1 MTNKNIGLALAAV
14 VSLVSGAAGAQ
25 GFGVGPYGPSSIG
38 NLQPGS
44 VATFSASFAFG
55 DAVTFTLTGESSDG
69 ATVAAVPAGEAS
81 VTSARSAQAS
91 EGVLPN
97 GTYTFV
103 DEDGATARV
112 KIEDGE
118 VTAVH

>member
-1 MTNKNIGLALAAV
+1 MNKKIGLTLMAAA
-14 VSLVSGAAGAQ
+14 SLFSATAAAQ
-25 GFGVGPYGPSSIG
+25 LGPYLPASIG
-38 NLQPGS
+38 NQQPVS
-44 VATFSASFAFG
+44 VAGFSAAFSFG
-55 DAVTFTLTGESSDG
+55 DAVVFTLTGENSDG
-69 ATVAAVPAGEAS
+69 ATLAAVPADEAS
-81 VTSARSAQAS
+81 VASARSAQAS
-91 EGVLPN
+91 EGALPN

>member
-1 MTNKNIGLALAAV
+1 MMNKKIGLALAAA
-14 VSLVSGAAGAQ
+14 VSLFSGAVAARGLS
-25 GFGVGPYGPSSIG
+25 PYVPSSIG

-44 VATFSASFAFG
+44 VATFSASFGFG
-55 DAVTFTLTGESSDG
+55 EAVVFTITGENADG
-69 ATVAAVPAGEAS
+69 ATLAAVPADEAS

>member
-1 MTNKNIGLALAAV
+1 MMNKKIGLTLMAAA
-14 VSLVSGAAGAQ
+14 SLFSAAAAAQ
-25 GFGVGPYGPSSIG
+25 GFGSYLPSSIG
-38 NLQPGS
+38 NQQPGS
-44 VATFSASFAFG
+44 VAGFSAAFSFG
-55 DAVTFTLTGESSDG
+55 DAVVFTLTGENSDG
-69 ATVAAVPAGEAS
+69 ATLAAVPADEAS
-81 VTSARSAQAS
+81 VASARSAQAS
-91 EGVLPN
+91 EGTLPN